1 MTKLFLLLF
10 FYFFY
15 ILPIYSQFCSSDDF
29 IVRKRGIDYL
39 RIHGPTEV
47 ITCNSQNICLFDQ
60 DSTNEIQ
67 TLSLDG
73 ELLTLSLNGSSVL
86 VDPDS
91 TNEIQTLSKVGA
103 VISLS
108 NGGGSVT
115 LVDDSTTNE
124 IQSLSIV
131 NGIISLTNGGSVALP
146 DSSSTNELQ
155 VLSKTGTVISLSTPE
170 DLLPLMM
177 MTLPTK
183 YKLSRFLGLR
193 YH

>member
-1 MTKLFLLLF
+1 MFIAFNFLHIVFCLFLLCSLRNMTKLFLLLF

-73 ELLTLSLNGSSVL
+73 ELLTLTFLSYRRFCYSS
-86 VDPDS
+86 
-91 TNEIQTLSKVGA
+91 IA
-103 VISLS
+103 RISS
-108 NGGGSVT
+108 
-115 LVDDSTTNE
+115 E
-124 IQSLSIV
+124 FRRQWI
-131 NGIISLTNGGSVALP
+131 
-146 DSSSTNELQ
+146 
-155 VLSKTGTVISLSTPE
+155 
-170 DLLPLMM
+170 
-177 MTLPTK
+177 
-183 YKLSRFLGLR
+183 
-193 YH
+193 